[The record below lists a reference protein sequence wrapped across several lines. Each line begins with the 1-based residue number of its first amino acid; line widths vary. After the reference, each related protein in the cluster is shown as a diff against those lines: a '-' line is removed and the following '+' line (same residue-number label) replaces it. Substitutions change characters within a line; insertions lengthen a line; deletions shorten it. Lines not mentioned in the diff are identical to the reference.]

1 MRGLRRP
8 SSLGT
13 RPRKADIKNSSVLA
27 KMKVSVLSKE
37 KTHIK
42 HRFEASIAAM
52 LKGLL
57 NSPIKE
63 EREAGDEVDHP
74 GEGDHLLKIL

>member
-1 MRGLRRP
+1 
-8 SSLGT
+8 
-13 RPRKADIKNSSVLA
+13 
-27 KMKVSVLSKE
+27 MKVSVLSKE

-63 EREAGDEVDHP
+63 EREARDEVDHP
-74 GEGDHLLKIL
+74 GEGDHLLRILKIL

>member
-1 MRGLRRP
+1 
-8 SSLGT
+8 
-13 RPRKADIKNSSVLA
+13 
-27 KMKVSVLSKE
+27 MKVSVLSKE

-74 GEGDHLLKIL
+74 GEGDHLLKNIINIMKCYQ